1 MLTFLKRRFQNQK
14 GAVDKILV
22 TLLLIIIGISTLIA
36 LSQWKENQDITQK
49 DTTTPKTQYNN

>member
-36 LSQWKENQDITQK
+36 LSQWKEKQDITQK